1 MVAAH
6 TSHKDVIKKRAAF
19 LNAAK
24 GHYIPRNAFVMQ
36 CNIKVGA
43 RTDVQ
48 AAAARLE
55 GSKPQDSKPQ
65 VANPRVGF
73 TVTRKVGNAV
83 VRNRVR
89 RRLREAVRH
98 TDVRLF
104 EAFHDYV
111 LVGRSP
117 ALEIEFPDLCADIE
131 ATLKKFSRGQGKVS
145 RPPHSKIRSTKIKS
159 KAKTGQ

>member
-6 TSHKDVIKKRAAF
+6 TSHKDVLKKRAAF

-24 GHYIPRNAFVMQ
+24 GRYIPRNAFVMQ
-36 CNIKVGA
+36 CNIKADA
-43 RTDVQ
+43 RTEAQ
-48 AAAARLE
+48 AERSKLQV
-55 GSKPQDSKPQ
+55 SKPEVAKPG
-65 VANPRVGF
+65 VGF

-98 TDVRLF
+98 TDAQLF
-104 EAFHDYV
+104 QPFHDYV

-117 ALEIEFPDLCADIE
+117 ALAIEFSDLCADIE
-131 ATLKKFSRGQGKVS
+131 ATLKKFARGQGQAS
-145 RPPHSKIRSTKIKS
+145 RPQHSKIKPAKIKP
-159 KAKTGQ
+159 KANTGQ